1 MAIKALFTY
10 DYGKERMESIKKL
23 GYELLVKNEK
33 DISYTEEL
41 KDVEVLVCYNP
52 FDSLDISKMKKLKW
66 IQLSSIG
73 IDQVPKEKLINCNIT
88 LTNNKGG
95 YSIPMGEWIVLKILE
110 LYKNS
115 REFYEKQKSKQWK
128 MDTSVLELCGKR
140 VGFLGTGTIAIEAAK
155 RLQGFEVEV
164 LGLNTNG
171 TPVQYFHRCFKKD
184 DIDEMLSLCDVV
196 VVTIPYTKE
205 SHHLLNKERIGS
217 MKEGA
222 LIVNVS
228 RGSVIDEKE
237 LIESLVKGEI
247 KGAALDV
254 VEEEPLK
261 EESPLWSLDNVI
273 ITPHNSWVSEK
284 RNERRFHIIYKNL
297 EKYMNKSAL
306 ENVVDVKK
314 GY

>member
-10 DYGKERMESIKKL
+10 DYGKERMESIRKL
-23 GYELLVKNEK
+23 GYELLVKGESG
-33 DISYTEEL
+33 ISYTEEL
-41 KDVEVLVCYNP
+41 EDVEVLVCYNP

-73 IDQVPKEKLINCNIT
+73 IDQVPKEKLIKSDIT
-88 LTNNKGG
+88 LTNNRGG

-115 REFYEKQKSKQWK
+115 RGFYEKQQNKQWK
-128 MDTSVLELCGKR
+128 MDTSVLELCGKT

-155 RLQGFEVEV
+155 RLQSFEVEV
-164 LGLNTNG
+164 LGLNTKG
-171 TPVQYFHRCFKKD
+171 TPVQYFHKCFKKENL
-184 DIDEMLSLCDVV
+184 DEMLSLCDVV

-205 SHHLLNKERIGS
+205 SHHLLNKERMAS
-217 MKEGA
+217 MKENA
-222 LIVNVS
+222 LLVNVS
-228 RGSVIDEKE
+228 RGNVIDEEE
-237 LIESLVKGEI
+237 LISRLSNGQI

-261 EESPLWSLDNVI
+261 EESPLWSFENVI
-273 ITPHNSWVSEK
+273 ITPHNSWVSER
-284 RNERRFHIIYKNL
+284 RNERRFHITYKNL
-297 EKYMNKSAL
+297 EKYANKGVL
-306 ENVVDVKK
+306 ENVVDIKK